1 MIEIKTNTGF
11 SCQLPEDVLND
22 MELVELMA
30 ADMPEAFRVAK
41 VADHL
46 LGEKKKDLYNHVRS
60 EGRVPVDAVEREVR
74 DILLALGNRGKNS

>member
-11 SCQLPEDVLND
+11 LCQLPEDAVND

-30 ADMPEAFRVAK
+30 AEMPEAFRIAK

-46 LGEKKKDLYNHVRS
+46 LGDQKKALYEHVRKD
-60 EGRVPVDAVEREVR
+60 GRVPVDAVEQEIR
-74 DILLALGNRGKNS
+74 DILRGLGNQEKNS